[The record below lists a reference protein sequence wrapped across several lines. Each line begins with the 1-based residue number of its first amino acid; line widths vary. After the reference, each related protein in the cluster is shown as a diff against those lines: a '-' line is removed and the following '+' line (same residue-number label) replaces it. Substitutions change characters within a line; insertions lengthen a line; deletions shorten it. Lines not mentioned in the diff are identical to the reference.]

1 MVSGQT
7 VVTESAGLSARRRR
21 GCTRPELADDADRGA
36 IGEVEL
42 EVVSAEGDLIEPAS
56 SQGTEFGPD
65 RQPSYGQANPI
76 PDPPEVFS
84 DGLPAAIW
92 T

>member
-1 MVSGQT
+1 MGWSNAARSPSGL
-7 VVTESAGLSARRRR
+7 VTTNSPTMLIE
-21 GCTRPELADDADRGA
+21 GA

-42 EVVSAEGDLIEPAS
+42 EVVSADGDLIEPAS

-65 RQPSYGQANPI
+65 RQPSYGQANQI